1 MAAQDVISVTLRT
14 KIRIPTINNENING
28 QIVPRPGSE
37 IVEADIPGYIIR
49 DRVSSYRQHV
59 SNDGIINELLTDVQL
74 IAPSP
79 ETDNPRVVVVSTLS
93 DFNALM
99 TASSGGTE
107 KVNISAADTTADFLE
122 DKLVAG
128 SGIILTKLNT
138 GADEAIEITSTGVT
152 DTSIYTDN
160 GSIGSGRV
168 ATITDTL
175 TWTGGQKIRI
185 ANSRTIKE
193 VTQASDLP
201 TTLVANTTYLIRGE
215 ISISSPITC
224 NVEGVEIM
232 GLDRNLDHLI
242 WESTGP
248 MLNIVDVNFS
258 MSSIRLSGT
267 RPAGSIIWATNIDV
281 TAFNVGRLKVL
292 TFLNCQFKGTY
303 DVMDIKG
310 FDLVDINNCLFFY
323 IKAQN
328 FGLRFEDTSKLEIS
342 SCELIRW
349 FDETTLPTPAGWAAC
364 SMIELLPNNLA
375 SFGAININGCVIHPQ
390 QTQNGI
396 EIAAGSTTGF
406 GTISSNAFVTVG
418 LTTGKIFLP
427 EVPVILLPDYSS
439 AQTTGYDVFAN
450 QGLLNSVSGT
460 VMTLT
465 GNATITSLTQNVP
478 TQINMGGGATQ
489 QASVRFTTSAA
500 GVNTYIGTKQVYV
513 SLHCTITFDKQGSGA
528 DDYTFYYYKN
538 GVQLPGSQTQVRAN
552 PNDAITMVYGSL
564 MNNSDTIEL
573 YVENTSSA
581 DDMLV
586 TDLQLV
592 IRE

>member
-1 MAAQDVISVTLRT
+1 MSLITLDGYIERRQDSVVQPFVELVRT
-14 KIRIPTINNENING
+14 KITLDLSL
-28 QIVPRPGSE
+28 V
-37 IVEADIPGYIIR
+37 A
-49 DRVSSYRQHV
+49 SYR
-59 SNDGIINELLTDVQL
+59 EYLLTDRNISSFEKNSITQVFIKNIDSYLL
-74 IAPSP
+74 IAMTPAEFTALLP
-79 ETDNPRVVVVSTLS
+79 IGPGVDPHKVKVSS
-93 DFNALM
+93 
-99 TASSGGTE
+99 
-107 KVNISAADTTADFLE
+107 ADTTADFLE
-122 DKLVAG
+122 NKLVAG
-128 SGIILTKLNT
+128 TGISIAKLNP
-138 GADEAIEITSTGVT
+138 GADEDLEIRSAFEN
-152 DTSIYTDN
+152 IYLNDGN
-160 GSIGSGRV
+160 VADGRV
-168 ATITDTL
+168 ATLDGTL
-175 TWTGGQKIRI
+175 TWDSGKEIRTVNGRI
-185 ANSRTIKE
+185 IRE
-193 VTQASDLP
+193 VTEASDLP
-201 TTLVANTTYLIRGE
+201 ATLVANTTYIIRGE
-215 ISISSPITC
+215 INISSAITC
-224 NVEGVEIM
+224 NVEGVEII
-232 GLDRNLDHLI
+232 GLDRNSDHLI
-242 WESTGP
+242 WEAVGP

-258 MSSIRLSGT
+258 MSNIRLSGT
-267 RPAGSIIWATNIDV
+267 RATGSIISATNID
-281 TAFNVGRLKVL
+281 AAGFNIGRLKVL
-292 TFLNCQFKGTY
+292 TFLNCQFRGTY

-328 FGLRFEDTSKLEIS
+328 FGLRFEDTSKIEIT

-349 FDETTLPTPAGWAAC
+349 FDETTIPTPGGWATC

-375 SFGAININGCVIHPQ
+375 SFGAVNINGCVIHPQ

-396 EIAAGSTTGF
+396 EIATGSTTGF

-427 EVPVILLPDYSS
+427 EVPVVLLPDYSS

-465 GNATITSLTQNVP
+465 GNTAITTLTQNVP

-538 GVQLPGSQTQVRAN
+538 GTQLPGSQTEVRAN
-552 PNDAITMVYGSL
+552 PNDAITMVYGTL

-573 YVENTSSA
+573 YVENTSSN
-581 DDMLV
+581 DNMLV

>member
-99 TASSGGTE
+99 TASGGGTE

-138 GADEAIEITSTGVT
+138 GADEAIEITSGVT

-201 TTLVANTTYLIRGE
+201 TTLVANTTYIIRGE
-215 ISISSPITC
+215 ITISSGITC
-224 NVEGVEIM
+224 NVEGVEIIGM
-232 GLDRNLDHLI
+232 DRNLDHLI
-242 WESTGP
+242 WDGTGP
-248 MLNIVDVNFS
+248 MITIVNVNFG
-258 MSSIRLSGT
+258 MSGIRLSGT
-267 RPAGSIIWATNIDV
+267 MSTGSIISATNVD
-281 TAFNVGRLKVL
+281 AAGFNVGRLKIL
-292 TFLNCQFKGTY
+292 TFLNCQFRGTY

-328 FGLRFEDTSKLEIS
+328 FGLRFEDTSKIEIT

-349 FDETTLPTPAGWAAC
+349 FDETTIPTPGVWATC

-375 SFGAININGCVIHPQ
+375 SFGAVNINGCVIHPQ

-396 EIAAGSTTGF
+396 EISAGSTTGF
-406 GTISSNAFVTVG
+406 GTISSNAFVTAG

-427 EVPVILLPDYSS
+427 EIPVLLLPDYSA
-439 AQTTGYDVFAN
+439 AQSLGYDIFAN
-450 QGLLNSVSGT
+450 QGVLNSTSGT

-465 GNATITSLTQNVP
+465 GNSTDTALTQNTPV
-478 TQINMGGGATQ
+478 QINMGGGATQ
-489 QASVRFTTSAA
+489 QASVRFTTSSA
-500 GVNTYIGTKQVYV
+500 GVNTYIGTKQIYV
-513 SLHCTITFDKQGSGA
+513 SLQCTITFDKQGSGS

-538 GVQLPGSQTQVRAN
+538 GTQLAGSQTAVRAN
-552 PNDAITMVYGSL
+552 PVDAVTMVYGTL

-573 YVENTSSA
+573 YVENTSSN

-586 TDLQLV
+586 TDVQLV

>member
-1 MAAQDVISVTLRT
+1 MALTELDGYINTFQNN
-14 KIRIPTINNENING
+14 IPTLVSSKITIDLEKVIAYQRYVSSTN
-28 QIVPRPGSE
+28 QP
-37 IVEADIPGYIIR
+37 YR
-49 DRVSSYRQHV
+49 DRQITQIYVDG
-59 SNDGIINELLTDVQL
+59 NDGVYF
-74 IAPSP
+74 AAMSP
-79 ETDNPRVVVVSTLS
+79 ETFGKLLPIGPGVDPHKVKVSS
-93 DFNALM
+93 
-99 TASSGGTE
+99 
-107 KVNISAADTTADFLE
+107 ADTTADFLE
-122 DKLVAG
+122 NKLVAG
-128 SGIILTKLNT
+128 TGISIAKLNP
-138 GADEAIEITSTGVT
+138 GADEDLEIRSAFEN
-152 DTSIYTDN
+152 IYLNDGN
-160 GSIGSGRV
+160 VADGRV
-168 ATITDTL
+168 ATLDGAL
-175 TWTGGQKIRI
+175 TWDRGKEIRTVNGRI
-185 ANSRTIKE
+185 IRE
-193 VTQASDLP
+193 VTEASDLP
-201 TTLVANTTYLIRGE
+201 ATLVANTTYIIRGE
-215 ISISSPITC
+215 INISSSITC
-224 NVEGVEIM
+224 NVEGVEII
-232 GLDRNLDHLI
+232 GLDRNSDHLI
-242 WESTGP
+242 WEATGP
-248 MLNIVDVNFS
+248 MLTIVDVNFS

-267 RPAGSIIWATNIDV
+267 RATGSIISATNVD
-281 TAFNVGRLKVL
+281 AAGFNTGRLKVL
-292 TFLNCQFKGTY
+292 TFLNCQFRGTY

-310 FDLVDINNCLFFY
+310 FDLVDVNNCLFFY

-328 FGLRFEDTSKLEIS
+328 FGLRFEDTSKIEIT

-349 FDETTLPTPAGWAAC
+349 FDETTIPTPGGWSTC

-375 SFGAININGCVIHPQ
+375 SFGAVNINGCVIHPQ

-396 EIAAGSTTGF
+396 EIATGSTTGF
-406 GTISSNAFVTVG
+406 GTISSNAFVTIG

-427 EVPVILLPDYSS
+427 EVPVVLLPDYSS

-465 GNATITSLTQNVP
+465 RNTTITSLTQNVP

-538 GVQLPGSQTQVRAN
+538 GTQLPGSQTQVRAN
-552 PNDAITMVYGSL
+552 PNDAITMVYGTL

-573 YVENTSSA
+573 YVENTSSN